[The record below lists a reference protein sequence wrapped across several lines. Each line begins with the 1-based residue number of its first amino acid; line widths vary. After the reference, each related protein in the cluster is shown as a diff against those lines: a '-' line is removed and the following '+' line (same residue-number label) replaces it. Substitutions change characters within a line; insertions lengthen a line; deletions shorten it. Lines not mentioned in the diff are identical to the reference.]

1 MDQRNRPAD
10 WIDKI
15 DRNTV
20 CGADRKEN
28 SAGGGGVSVGPFV
41 DDQPSGVVVPDDG
54 GAVHLSGDDDSPEP
68 GNSPEERPPA
78 VEHLTHR
85 GIPPKPQIERA
96 GRVSPGRD
104 PGNHPKLFT
113 PAGQLVPRDRPF
125 NRRLDHPSIRSI
137 DAPSA
142 LSRSWMCS

>member
-1 MDQRNRPAD
+1 MDQRDRPAD
-10 WIDKI
+10 RIDKI

-20 CGADRKEN
+20 CDANRKEN
-28 SAGGGGVSVGPFV
+28 SASGGGVSVGPFV
-41 DDQPSGVVVPDDG
+41 DDQPSGVVVPEDG
-54 GAVHLSGDDDSPEP
+54 GAVHLPGDDDSPEA
-68 GNSPEERPPA
+68 GHSPEQRPPA
-78 VEHLTHR
+78 VEHLTRR
-85 GIPPKPQIERA
+85 GSSPQLQIERA
-96 GRVSPGRD
+96 GEVPAGRD
-104 PGNHPKLFT
+104 PRDHPELFT